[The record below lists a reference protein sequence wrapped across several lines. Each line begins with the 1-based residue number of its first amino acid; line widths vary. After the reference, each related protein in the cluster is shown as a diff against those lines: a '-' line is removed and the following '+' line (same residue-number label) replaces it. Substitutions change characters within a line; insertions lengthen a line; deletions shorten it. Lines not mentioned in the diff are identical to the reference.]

1 MNSWIN
7 RSGSILTRGK
17 SSTIFRGITPFSS
30 GFIISI
36 EEIETQ
42 EIQLGGRGTTSRKE
56 KNQKKQK
63 IIRICVYINKEE
75 YCVEKTVDEDITITT
90 NDVLIEWNDQKPKIS
105 LKGNILYENYNI
117 SVKRI
122 N

>member
-1 MNSWIN
+1 MFN

-75 YCVEKTVDEDITITT
+75 YCVEKTVDEDI
-90 NDVLIEWNDQKPKIS
+90 KIS
-105 LKGNILYENYNI
+105 AEDILVE
-117 SVKRI
+117 
-122 N
+122 

>member
-1 MNSWIN
+1 MFN

-63 IIRICVYINKEE
+63 IIRICVYINNEE
-75 YCVEKTVDEDITITT
+75 YCVEKTVDEDIKISAE
-90 NDVLIEWNDQKPKIS
+90 DILVEWKDNNPKIKI
-105 LKGNILYENYNI
+105 KGIRSYENNKI
-117 SVKRI
+117 SIKT
-122 N
+122 NH